1 MKPDR
6 NFWAG
11 KKVFVTGHTGFKGA
25 WLCFWLQAMGAKVTG
40 VALASNT
47 EPNLFKLLGLE
58 KIIPSKFL
66 DIRNQSQLADAV
78 RESGA
83 EIVFHLAAQA
93 LVREGY
99 KNPLSTFDTNFGGT
113 ANLLEALRCNETVR
127 AAVIVTTDKVYK
139 NLERQA
145 PFVETDELGGRD
157 PYSAS
162 KAAAELLVESY
173 RESYFRS
180 QNLAIA
186 TARAG
191 NVIGGGDWS
200 PDRLIPDCIRAWSA
214 GQTVE
219 IRMPDAVRPWQHVLD
234 PLAGYLVLAQKLVEA
249 PTLATSYNFGPDA
262 DGSAPVREAVTLAQ
276 SKWGS
281 GEALVNFGTE
291 MKGPKE
297 SEILRLNNSRA
308 RAALSFVPLWPL
320 GPAISRT
327 IDWYKNA
334 KIGKPAALLCASD
347 IDAYERRVI

>member
-6 NFWAG
+6 NFWRG
-11 KKVFVTGHTGFKGA
+11 KKVFLTGHTGFKGA
-25 WLCFWLQAMGAKVTG
+25 WLCFWLHEMGAKVTG
-40 VALASNT
+40 VALAPDT
-47 EPNLFKLLGLE
+47 EPNLFNMLGLE
-58 KIIPSKFL
+58 KIISSTFF
-66 DIRNQSQLADAV
+66 DIRNQPQLAEAV
-78 RESGA
+78 KVSDA

-234 PLAGYLVLAQKLVEA
+234 PLAGYLVLAQKLLED
-249 PTLATSYNFGPDA
+249 PSLATSYNFGPDA
-262 DGSAPVREAVTLAQ
+262 EGSASVREAVTLAQ
-276 SKWGS
+276 AKWG
-281 GEALVNFGTE
+281 GGDVKFGTE

-297 SEILRLNNSRA
+297 SEILRLNNTRA
-308 RAALSFVPLWPL
+308 RTELGFVPLWPL
-320 GPAISRT
+320 KAAIART
-327 IDWYKNA
+327 VLWYKNA
-334 KIGKPAALLCASD
+334 KSGKPASLLCAND
-347 IDAYERRVI
+347 IDAYERGVI